1 MSIRAVILDI
11 YSTLLQVGP
20 PPSDAEKQWS
30 ELWRETFG
38 SEPRLRL
45 NQFKTACDN
54 VVAREHGAA
63 HSFGIAYPEV
73 YWPDVVGEVL
83 PEFLKLQSDMRR
95 SFIRG
100 HIRLTHTL
108 SLSRDVVSVLR
119 RLHERDLLLGL
130 VSNSQP
136 YTLPELEVE
145 FALAGLSVAVFHP
158 TLRFLS
164 YEHGFSKPD
173 PHVFRLIAIRLRAL
187 GVQVRETLVVGDRLE
202 NDIDPAKAQG
212 FQTWHLT
219 TEPGKGPN
227 AGNWKQLGEFL
238 LAQ

>member
-1 MSIRAVILDI
+1 MSIRAAIFDI
-11 YSTLLQVGP
+11 YNTLLEVGP
-20 PPSDAEKQWS
+20 PPSDAEKRWS

-38 SEPRLRL
+38 TEPRLRL
-45 NQFKTACDN
+45 SQFKTACDD
-54 VVAREHGAA
+54 VVAKEHAA
-63 HSFGIAYPEV
+63 AQAVGIAFPEV
-73 YWPDVVGEVL
+73 YWPGVVGEVL
-83 PEFLKLQSDMRR
+83 PEFKKLQSDMRR

-100 HIRLTHTL
+100 HVRLTHTL
-108 SLSRDVVSVLR
+108 SQSREVVSVLR

-136 YTLPELEVE
+136 YTLPELEAE
-145 FALAGLSVAVFHP
+145 FAIAGLTVAIFHP
-158 TLRFLS
+158 SLRFLS
-164 YEHGFSKPD
+164 YEYGFSKPD

-187 GVQVRETLVVGDRLE
+187 GVRVRETLVVGDRLE

-219 TEPGKGPN
+219 TEPAKGPN